1 MTVLRTLGQ
10 GGYARVY
17 EVFNED
23 NELFALKV
31 VDLSESKVKE
41 ELLKEIHFLHALKG
55 CERVI
60 QVTARLSLLVLR
72 GSLRFVVKF
81 SIG

>member
-31 VDLSESKVKE
+31 VDLAESKVKE
-41 ELLKEIHFLHALKG
+41 ELLKEINFLHALKG

-60 QVTARLSLLVLR
+60 QVTGA
-72 GSLRFVVKF
+72 
-81 SIG
+81 

>member
-1 MTVLRTLGQ
+1 M
-10 GGYARVY
+10 Y

-60 QVTARLSLLVLR
+60 QVTTRLILLVLM
-72 GSLRFVVKF
+72 GSLKYLAGHRC
-81 SIG
+81 GCM

>member
-1 MTVLRTLGQ
+1 
-10 GGYARVY
+10 VY

-31 VDLSESKVKE
+31 VDLSETKVKE
-41 ELLKEIHFLHALKG
+41 ELLKEIKFLQMFKG

-60 QVTARLSLLVLR
+60 QVEYGSIISISLT
-72 GSLRFVVKF
+72 
-81 SIG
+81 

>member
-1 MTVLRTLGQ
+1 M
-10 GGYARVY
+10 Y

-23 NELFALKV
+23 NELFAVKV

-41 ELLKEIHFLHALKG
+41 ELLKEISFLQMFKG

-60 QVTARLSLLVLR
+60 QVKYYNTEQC
-72 GSLRFVVKF
+72 
-81 SIG
+81 